1 MKKYWHTKTLFLQNW
16 KYYKWSY
23 KYNHCIVCGNCN
35 HKHKWKWL
43 CTSCFDKQ
51 RYNDPKRI
59 ITRKK
64 ISNNYY
70 LKSKTDIIKKE
81 RIYNNIKKYQEK
93 NKEILRLLRL
103 VRYKKNRWY
112 KIMEYNIN
120 WKIKYLPFETLEK
133 PKTHNDKNY
142 NKWQQDIKD
151 FELLKKYY
159 FNLKI

>member
-23 KYNHCIVCGNCN
+23 KYNHCIVCGTCN

-81 RIYNNIKKYQEK
+81 KIYNNIKKYQEK

-159 FNLKI
+159 DNLKI